1 MSRTPGR
8 PSERP
13 SDEPELRVD
22 QMYTMDV
29 GRQLAELAQ
38 RLAAAA
44 THTNS
49 PELRKRVREVA
60 EIQDDELDAELE
72 DDMTEGLRRTLTAM
86 HEFRKS
92 YDYWERVI
100 AEFSLKRGMTQ
111 RQVAGLLG
119 VSTATINRWAQ
130 HPVTVTDKD

>member
-13 SDEPELRVD
+13 DDEPELRVD

-29 GRQLAELAQ
+29 GRQLA
-38 RLAAAA
+38 AA

-49 PELRKRVREVA
+49 PELRKSVRTVTEFG
-60 EIQDDELDAELE
+60 DESHQADLE
-72 DDMTEGLRRTLTAM
+72 DEFTEGLRRTLAAM

-100 AEFSLKRGMTQ
+100 AEFCLKRGMTQ

-130 HPVTVTDKD
+130 HPVTVGDKD

>member
-1 MSRTPGR
+1 MS
-8 PSERP
+8 
-13 SDEPELRVD
+13 
-22 QMYTMDV
+22 TMDV
-29 GRQLAELAQ
+29 GRQLADLAQ

-49 PELRKRVREVA
+49 PELRKQVKEVA
-60 EIQDDELDAELE
+60 EIGDESLYADLE
-72 DDMTEGLRRTLTAM
+72 DDFTEGLRRTLAAM

-111 RQVAGLLG
+111 REVAGLMG

-130 HPVTVTDKD
+130 HPVTVGDKD

>member
-13 SDEPELRVD
+13 EDEPELRVD

-38 RLAAAA
+38 RLSAAA

-49 PELRKRVREVA
+49 PELRKTVRTITEFG
-60 EIQDDELDAELE
+60 DESHQADLE
-72 DDMTEGLRRTLTAM
+72 DDFTEGLRRTLAAM

-100 AEFSLKRGMTQ
+100 AEFCLKRGMTQ

-130 HPVTVTDKD
+130 HPVTVSDKD